1 MALAAEHLGISG
13 SWPTLVFWGQWSDRW
28 WPLSKSPRTEVSDRA
43 TGLPVQPIVVR
54 NARGR
59 IIGPQETRA
68 SLGKGDSKVLQDMEA
83 FLAKRSEK

>member
-1 MALAAEHLGISG
+1 MALEAEHLGISG

-28 WPLSKSPRTEVSDRA
+28 WPLSKGPRLEVLDRA

-83 FLAKRSEK
+83 FLAKRSKK